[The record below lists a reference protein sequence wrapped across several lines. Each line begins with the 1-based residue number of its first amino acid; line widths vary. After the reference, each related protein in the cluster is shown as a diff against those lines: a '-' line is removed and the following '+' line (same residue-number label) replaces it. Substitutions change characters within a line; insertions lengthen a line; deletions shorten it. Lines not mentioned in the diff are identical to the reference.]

1 MDYIAFTPLDPN
13 DPVGRWAVSINTQ
26 ARAASIPPCLLA
38 AIVQRESGG
47 ENILEVGVPP
57 GPGCGAGLCQ
67 ITSGP
72 ISWAVLTNPQYK
84 FQGQYWDLLDPSSN
98 LFIAARAFLKPALVN
113 CATLVALCPQT
124 TSKFGNGQLAFYVAC
139 SYNAGF
145 STVTN
150 AVYAGQNP
158 DFVTTFEQGSY
169 YGSAVLATYEQYVTG
184 SHTMA
189 GQAS

>member
-1 MDYIAFTPLDPN
+1 MDYADYRPTQPDSDMGTLAPLLN
-13 DPVGRWAVSINTQ
+13 AQ
-26 ARAASIPPCLLA
+26 AKAASIPPCLLA

-47 ENILEVGVPP
+47 RNIIEEGVPP
-57 GPGCGAGLCQ
+57 GPGAGAGVAQ
-67 ITSGP
+67 IT
-72 ISWAVLTNPQYK
+72 ANVLWLTLDKPQYK

-98 LFIAARAFLKPALVN
+98 LFIAARAFLKPALIN

-124 TSKFGNGQLAFYVAC
+124 TSKFGNGQLAFFVAC
-139 SYNAGF
+139 SFNAGF

-169 YGSAVLATYEQYVTG
+169 YGSAVLATYEQYVTD
-184 SHTMA
+184 SHAMA